1 MKRKSRRAQ
10 KGYLNDKQKKMKKK
24 EKYPRYAK
32 KNKYSRD
39 KDKDISWFEIE
50 IFFVFSYICRPRFG
64 F

>member
-1 MKRKSRRAQ
+1 
-10 KGYLNDKQKKMKKK
+10 MKKK